1 MSSPSPSDDSPAGR
15 KPEYGNAA
23 LDAFALAPELIHLNH
38 GSYGAVP
45 RRVLAVQESVR
56 REIESDPTGFF
67 QSLYPQRVREAVTV
81 AATGFG
87 GASQDWVFCENATA
101 AVNSVLSSL
110 PFQAGDEILT
120 TSHAYGAVLK
130 SIRLW
135 AQRRSARTK
144 VAEIPTVVES
154 EAQVV
159 EAVVQAFTQATRLLV
174 IDHITSPTAAIF
186 PVRDIVERAHR
197 AGIPVLVDGA
207 HVPGHLPLDVSAI
220 GADWYTGNAH
230 KWLFAP
236 RGCGLL
242 WTAPQ
247 WQDVTRPAV
256 LSHGTDM
263 SYTAAFDWV
272 GTRDVSPWLT
282 FPESADAHADFGG
295 PALMSRNRALAAEAG
310 ALVAART
317 GGTLTAPETM
327 RGAMASI
334 CFPGSGTLDDAARL
348 KHRLRECG
356 FVVWANVFQSQL
368 CLRISAQIYNRLS
381 DYERLAD
388 ALCS

>member
-1 MSSPSPSDDSPAGR
+1 MSNPSPLDDSPAAR
-15 KPEYGNAA
+15 RPEYGAAA
-23 LDAFALAPELIHLNH
+23 LDAFALVRELLHLNH

-45 RRVLAVQESVR
+45 KRVLAAQDSVG

-67 QSLYPQRVREAVTV
+67 QNRYPQRVREAAAV
-81 AATGFG
+81 AARCFG
-87 GASQDWVFCENATA
+87 GAAEDWVFCENATA
-101 AVNSVLSSL
+101 AVNSVLASL
-110 PFQAGDEILT
+110 PFRAGDEILT

-130 SIRLW
+130 AMRLW
-135 AQRRSARTK
+135 AERRSARTK

-154 EAQVV
+154 DAQVI
-159 EAVVQAFTQATRLLV
+159 EAVAKAFTAATRLLV

-186 PVRDIVERAHR
+186 PAREIVEHAHN

-207 HVPGHLPLDVSAI
+207 HVPGHLPLDVRQI

-242 WTAPQ
+242 WTAPK
-247 WQDVTRPAV
+247 WQDITRPAV
-256 LSHGTDM
+256 LSHGTDAG
-263 SYTAAFDWV
+263 YTAAFDWV

-282 FPESADAHADFGG
+282 LPEAVNAHADFGG

-310 ALVAART
+310 TLLAART
-317 GGTLTAPETM
+317 GGTLTAPEAM

-334 CFPGSGTLDDAARL
+334 CLPGSATMDDATRL
-348 KHRLRECG
+348 RHRLRDRG
-356 FVVWANVFQSQL
+356 FVVWANPFQSQL
-368 CLRISAQIYNRLS
+368 CLRISVQIYSQLS

-388 ALCS
+388 ALRA